1 MDTEYREQ
9 LAEQLKMKRRLYHEF
24 RMKEA
29 RAGIY
34 VDPSVTIQRED
45 LEREIYSIE
54 RELGGAPMPT
64 AAERQ
69 RTYAPPPARYVEPP
83 QVFQERMVGEQV
95 RQRQADIEHQV
106 KLLGIHRRNLGHLR
120 AQLKE
125 LGAYAPP
132 YVRNSLGDAMQSIA
146 GIKRT
151 LRDMGQLVDDL
162 PGDE

>member
-9 LAEQLKMKRRLYHEF
+9 LTEQLKMKRRLYHEF

-34 VDPSVTIQRED
+34 VDPSITIQRED
-45 LEREIYSIE
+45 LEREIRSIE
-54 RELGGAPMPT
+54 RDLGGAPMPT
-64 AAERQ
+64 ATERQ
-69 RTYAPPPARYVEPP
+69 RTYAPPSPAYVEPP
-83 QVFQERMVGEQV
+83 QVFQERMVGE
-95 RQRQADIEHQV
+95 QV

-132 YVRNSLGDAMQSIA
+132 YVRSSVVDAQSSIA
-146 GIKRT
+146 SVKRT
-151 LRDMGQLVDDL
+151 LRDMGQSVDDL
-162 PGDE
+162 PGDG